1 MTSSNTQDL
10 IFKAKFEDDASE
22 DIQNLDKDVEG
33 LDSSMGGLS
42 MSAVTAG
49 LAMFGVGVGVQQ
61 VISGS
66 VEAHKRIVATKAL
79 IKLLP
84 ESAQSA
90 LNDLA
95 PFYAEIAN
103 TVGATNLEVEETAVA
118 ITTASGGI
126 APSVQ
131 ELALAYDLIAATGT
145 DSATAAAAIGEA
157 LRGNMEPLQGLLG
170 DKYNLHEL
178 EEVMGDLAGTAAE
191 AKTPIDDVT
200 AAWREMLEEL
210 ATAEG
215 QEKAAIN
222 VIASMIPGGQIMLD
236 AKAAWDA
243 YWKAR
248 RGGDGEDPAFDDD
261 PTIPQSERTKQR
273 QLGGG
278 FAGGMIPDA
287 VEQAM
292 MAEGIFGVGAA
303 GAGAMATGTKPV
315 SVGITIN
322 GNVDSA
328 QRVAVIMRQV
338 EMAQRNMYRGTI
350 NTMGIDPRMFPN

>member
-1 MTSSNTQDL
+1 MTSKNTQDL

-61 VISGS
+61 VIQGS
-66 VEAHKRIVATKAL
+66 VEAHKRIVATGAL

-84 ESAQSA
+84 EAARSG

-95 PFYAEIAN
+95 PFYEEIGR

-126 APSVQ
+126 VPTV
-131 ELALAYDLIAATGT
+131 EGLTFVYDLMAAAQT
-145 DSATAAAAIGEA
+145 DSATAAAALGEA
-157 LRGNMEPLQGLLG
+157 LRGNMEPLQSLLG
-170 DKYNLHEL
+170 DKYNVKTL
-178 EEVMGDLAGTAAE
+178 EQAMGALAGTAAE

-200 AAWREMLEEL
+200 RAFREMNEEL
-210 ATAEG
+210 ATTEG
-215 QEKAAIN
+215 QKDAAIRTLANLVPGGTLILDAAELWDQYWSARRGEN
-222 VIASMIPGGQIMLD
+222 VDGEDDPEAHKPIPPPLEMSGGGFGGGMIPGGI
-236 AKAAWDA
+236 
-243 YWKAR
+243 
-248 RGGDGEDPAFDDD
+248 E
-261 PTIPQSERTKQR
+261 TE
-273 QLGGG
+273 
-278 FAGGMIPDA
+278 
-287 VEQAM
+287 M
-292 MAEGIFGVGAA
+292 MESGVYGVGAA
-303 GAGAMATGTKPV
+303 GAGSMATGSQPV

-322 GNVDSA
+322 GDVDSA

-350 NTMGIDPRMFPN
+350 NTLVDPRMFRN

>member
-1 MTSSNTQDL
+1 MTSNNTQDL

-79 IKLLP
+79 ISLLP
-84 ESAQSA
+84 ESARSA

-95 PFYAEIAN
+95 PFYEEIGN

-126 APSVQ
+126 APSVE

-157 LRGNMEPLQGLLG
+157 LRGNMEPLQSLLG

-200 AAWREMLEEL
+200 AAFREWNEEL
-210 ATAEG
+210 ATTEG
-215 QEKAAIN
+215 QKDAAID
-222 VIASMIPGGQIMLD
+222 VIAAMIPGGTALLD
-236 AKAAWDA
+236 AKNLWDM
-243 YWKAR
+243 YWSAM
-248 RGGDGEDPAFDDD
+248 RGEDGEDPDA
-261 PTIPQSERTKQR
+261 PEVEKPPLEMS
-273 QLGGG
+273 GGG
-278 FAGGMIPDA
+278 MGGGMIPKA
-287 VEQAM
+287 VEQALIQ
-292 MAEGIFGVGAA
+292 EGVYGVGAA
-303 GAGAMATGTKPV
+303 GAGAMATGSQPV

-322 GNVDSA
+322 GDVDSA